1 MLMRKSALRGWPS
14 MLRKT
19 IAVICLGVLIG
30 GGCAKKAAPVVYV
43 NSGSADKGST
53 HSYARSE
60 MAVSPSVMGG
70 GGGVSVLAASR
81 YLAVRQKLVVVAPG
95 AELAK
100 SVEAVIAFCGTIQCE
115 VISSN
120 ITSQTGE
127 AAPWGSVSLRVRPGD
142 VDKLI
147 AFVGKQGKVAQH
159 TTETQDK
166 TTNVVDTDARIKNLT
181 EFRDNLRK
189 MLARPAVSVKDLVE
203 IQEKL
208 EEVQAELDGETARR
222 KDLANETE
230 KVAVEIEFRAER
242 TTASVSA
249 FKPIGDALRES
260 ASVLAESLASL
271 ITVVVAVIPWLIVI
285 VPGGWFLVKAWR
297 KVRRKRAEKAEPSAG

>member
-1 MLMRKSALRGWPS
+1 VP
-14 MLRKT
+14 T
-19 IAVICLGVLIG
+19 
-30 GGCAKKAAPVVYV
+30 
-43 NSGSADKGST
+43 DT
-53 HSYARSE
+53 
-60 MAVSPSVMGG
+60 
-70 GGGVSVLAASR
+70 
-81 YLAVRQKLVVVAPG
+81 
-95 AELAK
+95 
-100 SVEAVIAFCGTIQCE
+100 AFCGTIQCE

-127 AAPWGSVSLRVRPGD
+127 LAPSGSVSLRVRPGD

-147 AFVGKQGKVAQH
+147 AYVGKQGKVAQH
-159 TTETQDK
+159 ATETQDK

-260 ASVLAESLASL
+260 ASVLSESLASL
-271 ITVVVAVIPWLIVI
+271 ITAVVAVIPWLIVI
-285 VPGGWFLVKAWR
+285 VPGGWFLVKVWR
-297 KVRRKRAEKAEPSAG
+297 RARRKRAGAEPAA

>member
-1 MLMRKSALRGWPS
+1 MLG
-14 MLRKT
+14 KT
-19 IAVICLGVLIG
+19 IALICLGVLIG
-30 GGCAKKAAPVVYV
+30 GGCARKPVPITTAL
-43 NSGSADKGST
+43 STDKEST
-53 HSYARSE
+53 RSYGASE
-60 MAVSPSVMGG
+60 LAVSPVNVVAGTA
-70 GGGVSVLAASR
+70 LAASR

-95 AELAK
+95 AGLAK
-100 SVEAVIAFCGTIQCE
+100 SVEAVVAFCGTIQCE

-120 ITSQTGE
+120 ITSQAGD
-127 AAPWGSVSLRVRPGD
+127 AAPWGSLSVRVRPGD

-159 TTETQDK
+159 TTETEDK
-166 TTNVVDTDARIKNLT
+166 TTTVVDTDARIKNLT

-230 KVAVEIEFRAER
+230 KVAIEIEFRAER

-260 ASVLAESLASL
+260 ASVLSESLASL
-271 ITVVVAVIPWLIVI
+271 ITAVVAVIPWLIVI
-285 VPGGWFLVKAWR
+285 VPGGWFVVKAWR
-297 KVRRKRAEKAEPSAG
+297 RVRRKRAEKAEPAAT

>member
-1 MLMRKSALRGWPS
+1 

-19 IAVICLGVLIG
+19 IALICLGVVIA
-30 GGCAKKAAPVVYV
+30 GGCAKKPVPV
-43 NSGSADKGST
+43 T
-53 HSYARSE
+53 TARSVNVE
-60 MAVSPSVMGG
+60 LTASDSISRMTASPMVMGG
-70 GGGVSVLAASR
+70 KDGSVSAASR
-81 YLAVRQKLVVVAPG
+81 YLAVRQRLVVVAPG
-95 AELAK
+95 AGLAK
-100 SVEAVIAFCGTIQCE
+100 SLEAVIAFCGTIQCE

-127 AAPWGSVSLRVRPGD
+127 LAPSGSVSLRVRPGD

-147 AFVGKQGKVAQH
+147 AFAGKQGKVAQH
-159 TTETQDK
+159 TTETEDK

-208 EEVQAELDGETARR
+208 EEVQADLDGETARR

-230 KVAVEIEFRAER
+230 KVAIEIEFRAER

-249 FKPIGDALRES
+249 FKPIGDAVRES
-260 ASVLAESLASL
+260 ASVLSESLASL
-271 ITVVVAVIPWLIVI
+271 ITAVVAVIPWLIVI
-285 VPGGWFLVKAWR
+285 VLGGWFLVKA
-297 KVRRKRAEKAEPSAG
+297 

>member
-1 MLMRKSALRGWPS
+1 MLRRTSAL
-14 MLRKT
+14 
-19 IAVICLGVLIG
+19 ICLSLLIG
-30 GGCAKKAAPVVYV
+30 GGCAKKAVPITTAL
-43 NSGSADKGST
+43 ST
-53 HSYARSE
+53 DRESTRSYGVSQL
-60 MAVSPSVMGG
+60 AVSPMNVVAGSASAG
-70 GGGVSVLAASR
+70 SR
-81 YLAVRQKLVVVAPG
+81 YLMVRQKLVVVAPG
-95 AELAK
+95 AGLAR
-100 SVEAVIAFCGTIQCE
+100 SVEAVVAFCGTIQCE

-120 ITSQTGE
+120 ITSQSGD
-127 AAPWGSVSLRVRPGD
+127 AAPWGSLSLRVRPGD

-159 TTETQDK
+159 TTETEDK
-166 TTNVVDTDARIKNLT
+166 TTAVVDTDARIKNLA

-208 EEVQAELDGETARR
+208 EEVQAELDGEVARR

-230 KVAVEIEFRAER
+230 KVAIEIEFRAER

-271 ITVVVAVIPWLIVI
+271 ITAVVAVIPWLIVI

-297 KVRRKRAEKAEPSAG
+297 RVRRKRAEKAEPVT